1 VQYLTADATLDD
13 WAHLSLKERAIMFH
27 RQFPE
32 LHVSPTLIRRVYSQ
46 FKIGFKSIRRTKPP
60 IQIQGGYYG
69 DLFQKMVASLDE
81 ARAKGLKV
89 FYLDETVFSFST
101 FPTRT
106 WYSKH
111 NNVCIPEKTYRFKT
125 QAVVAAVSHENGM
138 EDFLCADGAI
148 ATKDFVFFL
157 ELLHRKNGGQPYA
170 LFLDNLKVHTSKDT
184 TKAMQTLGIM
194 PIFNVPYS
202 PQFNG
207 IEAVFSIVKA
217 NFKKELL
224 R

>member
-1 VQYLTADATLDD
+1 
-13 WAHLSLKERAIMFH
+13 
-27 RQFPE
+27 
-32 LHVSPTLIRRVYSQ
+32 
-46 FKIGFKSIRRTKPP
+46 
-60 IQIQGGYYG
+60 
-69 DLFQKMVASLDE
+69 MVASLDE

-157 ELLHRKNGGQPYA
+157 ELLHRKNGSQPYA

>member
-1 VQYLTADATLDD
+1 
-13 WAHLSLKERAIMFH
+13 MFH

-32 LHVSPTLIRRVYSQ
+32 INISPTLIRRLYKR
-46 FKIGFKSIRRTKPP
+46 FKITFKSIRRTKPP
-60 IQIQGGYYG
+60 IQIQGGFYG
-69 DLFQKMVASLDE
+69 DCFQKMVAGLDD
-81 ARAKGLKV
+81 ARAKGLKLY
-89 FYLDETVFSFST
+89 YLDETVFTFTT
-101 FPTRT
+101 FPSRT

-125 QAVVAAVSHENGM
+125 QAVVAAVSHESGVEEILSN
-138 EDFLCADGAI
+138 DGSITA
-148 ATKDFVFFL
+148 KEFVYFL
-157 ELLHRKNGGQPYA
+157 EMLHRKNEGKPLA
-170 LFLDNLKVHTSKDT
+170 LFLDNLKVHTSKHST
-184 TKAMQTLGIM
+184 QAMQSLGIV
-194 PIFNVPYS
+194 PIYNVPYS